1 MERTVAWMLVVA
13 LMTPGVAIAQV
24 PADVWRTVAEK
35 VEAGSQIEVRLRN
48 GQRFRATLVSAGTD
62 TLLLQPRTRLPVP
75 VQAVPY
81 DEIAALQRRQEG
93 GMGAAKAAAIGVATG
108 AGTFFALLFIMLAT
122 VSD

>member
-1 MERTVAWMLVVA
+1 MLVLVLA

-35 VEAGSQIEVRLRN
+35 VEVGSQIEVRLRN
-48 GQRFRATLVSAGTD
+48 GQRFRATLVSAGAD

-81 DEIAALQRRQEG
+81 TDIAALQRRQEG

-108 AGTFFALLFIMLAT
+108 AGTFFALLFITLAT